1 MKTIVFVAVFL
12 LGILLPLAM
21 VAQEQARDPRVGQLA
36 REVAE
41 KGWIAYSAKTKNG
54 TWDVILSRPDGSNV
68 RNLSNTPDFD
78 EAAPRFSP
86 DGKKM
91 LYRRSKKGSQI
102 DHDNWGFQGRLVIA
116 GADGSDP
123 TVVGEEK
130 EFPWASWSP
139 DGKQVACLSLKG
151 IEIVDLA
158 TKEVV
163 RKLPRQGF
171 YQQLFWSPDGRWFCG
186 TSNNLGESWTIAR
199 MDAKTGQ
206 VNAVHSFRNCTPDWF
221 GDSKHVIFSNRPGG
235 QTTNKDYGW
244 TQLWMADGE
253 GTQSWLMFAE
263 DGHHAYGGQL
273 SPDAKYFLFTT
284 HPDDGGE
291 STQGNAQI
299 YLMRYADAPAVFGK
313 SPALRKLHPGAKD
326 SPRLPLA
333 LGWEPHWTYARIGD
347 E

>member
-1 MKTIVFVAVFL
+1 MKITILPAVLL
-12 LGILLPLAM
+12 LGILPLLAK
-21 VAQEQARDPRVGQLA
+21 AGEPSTKDPRVAELA

-41 KGWIAYSAKTKNG
+41 NGWIAYSAKTKNG

-68 RNLSNTPDFD
+68 RNLTDTSDFE

-86 DGKKM
+86 DGTKM
-91 LYRRSKKGSQI
+91 LYRQLKRGSQI
-102 DHDNWGFQGRLVIA
+102 NHDNWGFQGRLVIA
-116 GADGSDP
+116 GADGSNP
-123 TVVGEEK
+123 TIVGNEK

-158 TKEVV
+158 TKKVV
-163 RKLPRQGF
+163 RKMPRKGF
-171 YQQLFWSPDGRWFCG
+171 YQQFFWSPDGRWFCG
-186 TSNNLGESWTIAR
+186 TSNNLGASWTIAR
-199 MDAKTGQ
+199 MDAETGQ

-221 GDSKHVIFSNRPGG
+221 GDSKHIIFSNRPGG

-253 GTQSWLMFAE
+253 GTRSWLMFAE
-263 DGHHAYGGQL
+263 EGYHIYGGQL

-291 STQGNAQI
+291 SKQGNAQL
-299 YLMRYADAPAVFGK
+299 YLMRYADAPAVCGK
-313 SPALRKLHPGAKD
+313 SPALRKLHPDAKD

-333 LGWEPHWTYARIGD
+333 LGWEPHWTYARIGA

>member
-1 MKTIVFVAVFL
+1 MKTIVLPAVLFFGVL
-12 LGILLPLAM
+12 FPLVTA
-21 VAQEQARDPRVGQLA
+21 AEEEGKDPQAAELA

-54 TWDVILSRPDGSNV
+54 TWDVLLSRPDGSNV
-68 RNLSNTPDFD
+68 CNLTNTSDFD

-91 LYRRSKKGSQI
+91 LYRRLKTGSQI

-123 TVVGEEK
+123 TVMGKEK
-130 EFPWASWSP
+130 ELPWASWSP

-158 TKEVV
+158 AKKVV
-163 RKLPRQGF
+163 RKLPRKGF

-186 TSNNLGESWTIAR
+186 TSNKLGESWTIAR
-199 MDAKTGQ
+199 MDAETGQ
-206 VNAVHSFRNCTPDWF
+206 VNAVHSFQNCTPDWF
-221 GDSKHVIFSNRPGG
+221 GDSKHIVFSNRPKG
-235 QTTNKDYGW
+235 QTINKGYGC

-253 GTQSWLMFAE
+253 GTRSWLMFGE
-263 DGHHAYGGQL
+263 DGYHIYGGQS
-273 SPDAKYFLFTT
+273 SPDAKYFLFTA

-291 STQGNAQI
+291 LKQGNARI
-299 YLMRYADAPAVFGK
+299 YLMRYADAPAVCGK
-313 SPALRKLHPGAKD
+313 SPDLRKLHPGAKD